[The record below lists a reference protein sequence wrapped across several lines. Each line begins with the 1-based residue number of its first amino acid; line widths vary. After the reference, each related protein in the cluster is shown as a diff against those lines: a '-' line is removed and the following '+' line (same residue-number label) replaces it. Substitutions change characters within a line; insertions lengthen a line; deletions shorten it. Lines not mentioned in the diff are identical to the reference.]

1 MEKVCRLYGNGQVE
15 DAIKMLRKH
24 RCTLMDSLHESQWR
38 VDCLDFLVWRMEKEK
53 QSLKNKEKKE
63 RYYKMENIA
72 KLELTKEWDKTFP
85 KSEKVNH
92 CKVTFPNRY
101 GITLAADLYEPKGA
115 EKKLAAI
122 AVCGPFGAVKEQAAG
137 LYAQTMAE
145 RGFLTIAFDPSFTG
159 ESGGIPRYMASP
171 DINAEDF
178 QAAVDFLS
186 VQENVD
192 PERIG
197 IIGICG
203 WGGLALNVAA
213 LDTRIKAT
221 VASTMYDMSRVNA
234 NGYFDADDSADARY
248 AKKKSMNAQRLV
260 DYKNGSYALGG
271 GVVDP
276 LPEDAPFF
284 VADYHDYYKTDRG
297 YHKRSLNS
305 NGGWNVIGCMSFM
318 NQPILKYSN
327 EIRSAVLIMHGEK
340 AHSCYFSRDAYA
352 AMVKDNLYSDN
363 KELLIIPDAVHTDLY
378 DGGEKDAIPF
388 NKLEQFFSENM
399 K

>member
-1 MEKVCRLYGNGQVE
+1 MT
-15 DAIKMLRKH
+15 D
-24 RCTLMDSLHESQWR
+24 TP
-38 VDCLDFLVWRMEKEK
+38 
-53 QSLKNKEKKE
+53 
-63 RYYKMENIA
+63 
-72 KLELTKEWDKTFP
+72 KLNLTEEWDKTFP

-92 CKVTFPNRY
+92 RKVTFRNRY
-101 GITLAADLYEPKGA
+101 GITLAADLYEPEESAG
-115 EKKLAAI
+115 KLQAI

-159 ESGGIPRYMASP
+159 ESGGEPRYMASP
-171 DINAEDF
+171 DINTEDF

-186 VQENVD
+186 VQDNVD
-192 PERIG
+192 PEKIG

-203 WGGLALNVAA
+203 WGGMALNTAA

-221 VASTMYDMSRVNA
+221 VTSTMYDMSRVNA
-234 NGYFDADDSADARY
+234 NGYFDAEDSADARY
-248 AKKKSMNAQRLV
+248 AKKEALNAQRIV

-305 NGGWNVIGCMSFM
+305 NGGWNVIGCMSFL

-327 EIRSAVLIMHGEK
+327 EIRSAVLMMHGEK

-352 AMVKDNLYSDN
+352 AMVKENPYADN

-378 DGGEKDAIPF
+378 DGGGKDAIPF
-388 NKLEQFFSENM
+388 DKMEQFFRTYLNC

>member
-1 MEKVCRLYGNGQVE
+1 MV
-15 DAIKMLRKH
+15 
-24 RCTLMDSLHESQWR
+24 
-38 VDCLDFLVWRMEKEK
+38 
-53 QSLKNKEKKE
+53 
-63 RYYKMENIA
+63 MEN
-72 KLELTKEWDKTFP
+72 LNLTKEWDKTFP
-85 KSEKVNH
+85 KSEEVNH
-92 CKVTFPNRY
+92 SKVTFHNRY
-101 GITLAADLYEPKGA
+101 GITLAADMYTPKNA
-115 EKKLAAI
+115 EGKLPAI

-137 LYAQTMAE
+137 LYAQNMAE

-159 ESGGIPRYMASP
+159 ESGGEPRYMASP
-171 DINAEDF
+171 DINTEDF

-192 PERIG
+192 PEKIG

-203 WGGLALNVAA
+203 WGGMALNVAA

-234 NGYFDADDSADARY
+234 NGYFDSEDSSDARF
-248 AKKKSMNAQRLV
+248 KKRQIMNTQRIV
-260 DYKNGSYALGG
+260 DYRNGNYALGG

-284 VADYHDYYKTDRG
+284 VKDYYDYYKTERG
-297 YHKRSLNS
+297 YHARSLNS

-318 NQPILKYSN
+318 NQPILQYTN

-352 AMVKDNLYSDN
+352 NMVKDNPYTDN
-363 KELLIIPDAVHTDLY
+363 KELLILSDTVHTDLY
-378 DGGEKDAIPF
+378 DGGGKDAIPF
-388 NKLEQFFSENM
+388 NKLTEFFTEHL